1 MPDIYGANAD
11 LLAKVMDLRLERQ
24 NLVVSN
30 LANINIPGYKA
41 RTLEFESQLQ
51 QAVGDQLSKNSL
63 TRTNAEHIPSN
74 YDVNGFQGR
83 AVKEFK
89 PRTIYGADAVDM
101 DKEMAT
107 MGKNSLMY
115 NALVTVVQK
124 NFEGIKTVIAEGG
137 K

>member
-11 LLAKVMDLRLERQ
+11 LLGKVMDLRIERQ

-41 RTLEFESQLQ
+41 RSLEFESQLQ
-51 QAVGDQLSKNSL
+51 QAVGSMQSKGSI
-63 TRTNAEHIPSN
+63 TRTNASHIPSSF
-74 YDVNGFQGR
+74 DASGFQGR
-83 AVKEFK
+83 FVKEFK

-115 NALVTVVQK
+115 NALVTLVQK
-124 NFEGIKTVIAEGG
+124 NFEGIKGVIAEGG

>member
-1 MPDIYGANAD
+1 MQDFYGQNAA
-11 LLAKVMDLRLERQ
+11 LIGKVMDLRLERQ
-24 NLVVSN
+24 NLVMSN

-41 RTLEFESQLQ
+41 RSLEFEKELQ
-51 QAVGDQLSKNSL
+51 NAVGSPDMKANM
-63 TRTNAEHIPSN
+63 TRTASGHVPGN
-74 YDVNGFQGR
+74 YDPETYQENVL
-83 AVKEFK
+83 KEFK

-115 NALVTVVQK
+115 NALTTIMQK
-124 NFEGIKTVIAEGG
+124 NFDGIKTAISEGG